1 MNYKQRI
8 RKSIRHFGV
17 DVVRYPLHDPMARI
31 VKLLA
36 HHRINCVVDIG
47 ANDGGFATAIRG
59 SGYSGRIISFEPLL
73 EPFEKLRKE
82 ADSDRNWDVHRCAV
96 GATSDEVTIH
106 VSGDA
111 GKSSSVLPMLPSHTS
126 AAPNSRQVGTQTVRQ
141 ERLDQLL
148 PQLAVRADSRVFL
161 KIDVEGYENAV
172 LDGAAG
178 VFADGQVVGL
188 QLELS
193 FVPLY
198 RGAMT
203 YREGLD
209 RAEALGMRLMGLDPV
224 FADDVS
230 GQLLQADA
238 VFFAE

>member
-1 MNYKQRI
+1 
-8 RKSIRHFGV
+8 
-17 DVVRYPLHDPMARI
+17 MA
-31 VKLLA
+31 KLLA
-36 HHRINCVVDIG
+36 FHRIDCVVDVG

-59 SGYSGRIISFEPLL
+59 AGYSGRIISFEPLL
-73 EPFEKLRKE
+73 EPFEKLRKQ
-82 ADSDRNWDVHRCAV
+82 ADSDRDWDVHRCAV
-96 GATSDEVTIH
+96 GATADEVMIH
-106 VSGDA
+106 VAGDA
-111 GKSSSVLPMLPSHTS
+111 GKSSSVLPMLPSHTN
-126 AAPNSRQVGTQTVRQ
+126 AAPNSRPVGTQTVRQ

-148 PQLAVRADSRVFL
+148 PQLAVHADSRVFL
-161 KIDVEGYENAV
+161 KVDVEGYENAV

-178 VFADGQVVGL
+178 IFDDGSVVGL

-209 RAEALGMRLMGLDPV
+209 RAEGLGMRLMGLDPV
-224 FADDVS
+224 FADEAS

-238 VFFAE
+238 VFFVE